1 MKHENFEIKSTDNRT
16 LFAQF
21 WAPDDGV
28 NGVICLIH
36 GIGEHVNRYNYWA
49 ERAVSE
55 GLAFLGFDLCCSGRS
70 EGKRGL
76 MPSFNTFMDDI
87 ELLLKQAEI
96 RFPGAPVVLYG
107 HSMGGALVLN
117 YAIRRSPVI
126 NGIFVT
132 SPWLILKNKPSKF
145 MISVVRILSEVFPNV
160 TISAGSSSG
169 AGNLSRDKEVV
180 KDYLKDPLVHNRIS
194 LKMIIALQE
203 AAAFALENA
212 SKLKLPLL
220 LMHGSSD
227 QITDPEGSRQF
238 MESKKNNCTLKI
250 WEGLY
255 HEMYNEPEKEEV
267 FNYLMN
273 WINKLL

>member
-1 MKHENFEIKSTDNRT
+1 MKHENFEIKSPDKRT
-16 LFAQF
+16 LFAQY
-21 WAPDDGV
+21 WAPSDGV

-36 GIGEHVNRYNYWA
+36 GIGEHVNRYSYWA

-55 GLAFLGFDLCCSGRS
+55 GLAFFGFDLCCSGRS

-87 ELLLKQAEI
+87 DLLLKQAEL
-96 RFPGAPVVLYG
+96 RFPGIPVVLYG
-107 HSMGGALVLN
+107 HSMGGTLVLN
-117 YAIRRSPVI
+117 YVIRRSPGVK
-126 NGIFVT
+126 GVFVT
-132 SPWLILKNKPSKF
+132 SPWLLLKNKPSKF
-145 MISVVRILSEVFPNV
+145 LISIIRILSEVFPNL
-160 TISAGSSSG
+160 TISTGSSSG
-169 AGNLSRDKEVV
+169 ADRISRDKEVV
-180 KDYLKDPLVHNRIS
+180 KDYLNDPLIHNRIS
-194 LKMIIALQE
+194 LKMIISLQD
-203 AAAFALENA
+203 AAAFALKNA

-227 QITDPEGSRQF
+227 QITDPEGSKQF
-238 MESKKNNCTLKI
+238 SESNRNSFTLKI

>member
-1 MKHENFEIKSTDNRT
+1 MKRENFEIKSTDNRT

-36 GIGEHVNRYNYWA
+36 GIGEHVDRYNYWA

-96 RFPGAPVVLYG
+96 RFPGAPVILYG

-117 YAIRRSPVI
+117 YAIRRSPAI
-126 NGIFVT
+126 SGIFVT

-145 MISVVRILSEVFPNV
+145 MISVVRMLSELFPNL

-169 AGNLSRDKEVV
+169 AENLSRDKEVV

-203 AAAFALENA
+203 AAAFAIENA

-238 MESKKNNCTLKI
+238 MESGKNNCTLKI

-273 WINKLL
+273 WINKLF